1 MKESV
6 IQALSALM
14 LLCFAVLVGMVGIG
28 FLIAGLY
35 LGLTYWLPPAGAAA
49 ATGGLIL
56 LAALV
61 LLMLCKAIA
70 SPGHKPPQEA
80 PPHSDE
86 FSDLLQDAASVQRLT
101 RQLESRVREH
111 KPLFTAGS
119 FAVGFYLGVNPE
131 ARHALGAALKE
142 ATAHGVRNAEG
153 AGKPAGRP

>member
-14 LLCFAVLVGMVGIG
+14 LLCFSVLVGMVGIG

-35 LGLTYWLPPAGAAA
+35 LGLTHWLQPAGAAA

-56 LAALV
+56 LV
-61 LLMLCKAIA
+61 TLLLLLLCKVIV
-70 SPGHKPPQEA
+70 SPGRKPRQEQPQ
-80 PPHSDE
+80 DE
-86 FSDLLQDAASVQRLT
+86 LSGLLQNAASMQRMT
-101 RQLESRVREH
+101 RQLESTVREH

-131 ARHALGAALKE
+131 ARRALGAALKE
-142 ATAHGVRNAEG
+142 ATAHGLREAEG
-153 AGKPAGRP
+153 HGKPAGRP